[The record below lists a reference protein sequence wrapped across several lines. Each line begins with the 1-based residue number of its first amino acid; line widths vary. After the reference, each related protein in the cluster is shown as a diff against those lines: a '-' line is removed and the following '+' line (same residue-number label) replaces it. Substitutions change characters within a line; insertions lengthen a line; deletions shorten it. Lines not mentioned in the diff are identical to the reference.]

1 MLKLKNVEELKKLR
15 EDAQRAFQV
24 RTQTSTRIIVG
35 MGTCG
40 IAAGAREVMQAILKE
55 LEQRKIEA
63 NVETTSCI
71 GMCVREP
78 LVDIEQAGLTR
89 VTYGNIKVDMVPRL
103 IEEHLIRGQV
113 VQEWVIGRLGAEG
126 VM

>member
-15 EDAQRAFQV
+15 DDVQRAFQV
-24 RTQTSTRIIVG
+24 RTQTSTRIIIG

-40 IAAGAREVMQAILKE
+40 IAAGAREIMHAILKE

-71 GMCVREP
+71 GMCVKEP
-78 LVDIEQAGLTR
+78 LVDIEQGGMTR

-103 IEEHLIRGQV
+103 IEEHLVKGKI

-126 VM
+126 VI